1 MAPTIATKSFVFRF
15 ADVTVREREFA
26 IVKAGRVQ
34 QVEPKAFRV
43 LLMLLHNPNKLI
55 AKEEL
60 LTGVWGDTAVTE
72 NSLTR
77 NIALLRRLLGDDP
90 REPRFIETV
99 SGIGYRFLCP
109 VEASQEPAG
118 QLDATQSED
127 LRGPNGHPPANGHIG
142 SGGDISAP
150 QPAVNIATARR
161 QPIAASSM
169 STTRWALSGVAV
181 MAGVGLA
188 LLLYGSRHRHSLTD
202 KDSIVLADFANTT
215 GDKVFDGT
223 LRQGLA
229 VQLTQSPFLNLVSEQ
244 QIQRTLPLMGQ
255 APGARLTIDLAR
267 QLCRRLAA
275 KAVVEGSI
283 ASLGSEYVVD
293 LKAVS
298 CQAGDALAEE
308 QLQAARKEDVLK
320 VLSRASVQL
329 RKKLGESL
337 STVVKFDAPLDQA
350 TTPSFEALQAYTLG
364 RRELILHGN
373 CIAAIPLFQRAIDL
387 DQNFAMAY
395 LSLGLCNMVQGQRGL
410 GSGSIRKAFELRE
423 HTSDWEKF
431 AIESRYYYGVVGN
444 LAKARE
450 VYRLWAQIYPH
461 EAIPLAVLGQEIDPQ
476 LGRYDDALVDSR
488 GALTDRPWEPEN
500 YEGLVVAYMNL
511 NQLGNARA
519 TADEAKEKNL
529 ESIDL
534 HAHLYHLAFLQKDE
548 RGMDREVAWSVGK
561 EGVED
566 LLLSYQADTAA
577 YSGQIEKA
585 RELSRRAVASAEQA
599 GEKETAAGYQAESA
613 MREALFGDSAEARR
627 LAADAL
633 VLSTSRDVEARAA
646 FALAVTGGPAD
657 RLADNLAQRFPEDTM
672 IQFIFLPVIRAQLAL
687 NRHDPTQAIK
697 ELDTS
702 APYEMGKES
711 PLEIFPFALYPIF
724 VRGGA
729 FLASNNGKQ
738 AAVEFQKILD
748 RPPLVL
754 NEPIGALALRG
765 LARSY
770 VLQQQPDK
778 ARATYREFMSAW
790 HQADGRNPIF
800 RQASLEYRQLVGA
813 KQNR

>member
-43 LLMLLHNPNKLI
+43 LLMLLRNPNKLI

-72 NSLTR
+72 NSLSR

-99 SGIGYRFLCP
+99 SSIGYRFLCP
-109 VEASQEPAG
+109 VEASQESTG
-118 QLDATQSED
+118 HLDAAQSEN
-127 LRGPNGHPPANGHIG
+127 LQVPNGHQPANGHIG
-142 SGGDISAP
+142 SGADISAP
-150 QPAVNIATARR
+150 QSSVNIATARR
-161 QPIAASSM
+161 QPIAASPI
-169 STTRWALSGVAV
+169 STTRWALSLVAV
-181 MAGVGLA
+181 LAGIGLA
-188 LLLYGSRHRHSLTD
+188 LWLYGSRHRHSLTD
-202 KDSIVLADFANTT
+202 KDSIVLTDFANTT

-244 QIQRTLPLMGQ
+244 QIQRTLSLMGQ
-255 APGARLTIDLAR
+255 APGARLTFDLAR
-267 QLCRRLAA
+267 QLCQRIAA
-275 KAVVEGSI
+275 TAVVEGSI
-283 ASLGSEYVVD
+283 ASLGNEYVLD

-320 VLSRASVQL
+320 ALSRASVQL

-337 STVVKFDAPLDQA
+337 STVERFDAPLDQA
-350 TTPSFEALQAYTLG
+350 TTPSFEAFQAYTLG
-364 RRELILHGN
+364 RREMIVHSD
-373 CIAAIPLFQRAIDL
+373 ITAAIRVFQRAIDL
-387 DQNFAMAY
+387 DPNFAMAY
-395 LSLGLCNMVQGQRGL
+395 LSLGICHMNLGQRGL
-410 GSGSIRKAFELRE
+410 AADSIRRAFELRE
-423 HTSDWEKF
+423 HVSEWEKF

-461 EAIPLAVLGQEIDPQ
+461 EAIPLSVLGQEIDPQ
-476 LGRYDDALVDSR
+476 LGRYDDALADNR

-519 TADEAKEKNL
+519 TADEANEKNL
-529 ESIDL
+529 ESVDL
-534 HAHLYHLAFLQKDE
+534 HSHVYHLAFLQKDE
-548 RGMDREVAWSVGK
+548 RGMDREVAWSAGK

-577 YSGQIEKA
+577 YTGQLEKA

-599 GEKETAAGYQAESA
+599 GEKETAAGYQAGSA
-613 MREALFGDSAEARR
+613 MREALFGELAEARK

-646 FALAVTGGPAD
+646 FALAVAGGPAD
-657 RLADNLAQRFPEDTM
+657 RLVDDLAQRFPEDTM

-687 NRHDPTQAIK
+687 TRHDPAQAIK
-697 ELDTS
+697 ELETS

-711 PLEIFPFALYPIF
+711 PLEIFPFTLYPIY
-724 VRGGA
+724 VRGEA

-748 RPPLVL
+748 RPALVL
-754 NEPIGALALRG
+754 NEPIGTLALRG

-770 VLQQQPDK
+770 VLEQQPDK
-778 ARATYREFMSAW
+778 ARASYQELMSVW
-790 HQADGRNPIF
+790 HQADTRNPIF
-800 RQASLEYRQLVGA
+800 REASLEYRQLDGA
-813 KQNR
+813 KQD

>member
-1 MAPTIATKSFVFRF
+1 
-15 ADVTVREREFA
+15 
-26 IVKAGRVQ
+26 
-34 QVEPKAFRV
+34 
-43 LLMLLHNPNKLI
+43 
-55 AKEEL
+55 
-60 LTGVWGDTAVTE
+60 
-72 NSLTR
+72 
-77 NIALLRRLLGDDP
+77 
-90 REPRFIETV
+90 
-99 SGIGYRFLCP
+99 
-109 VEASQEPAG
+109 
-118 QLDATQSED
+118 
-127 LRGPNGHPPANGHIG
+127 
-142 SGGDISAP
+142 
-150 QPAVNIATARR
+150 
-161 QPIAASSM
+161 
-169 STTRWALSGVAV
+169 
-181 MAGVGLA
+181 
-188 LLLYGSRHRHSLTD
+188 
-202 KDSIVLADFANTT
+202 
-215 GDKVFDGT
+215 
-223 LRQGLA
+223 
-229 VQLTQSPFLNLVSEQ
+229 
-244 QIQRTLPLMGQ
+244 
-255 APGARLTIDLAR
+255 
-267 QLCRRLAA
+267 
-275 KAVVEGSI
+275 
-283 ASLGSEYVVD
+283 
-293 LKAVS
+293 
-298 CQAGDALAEE
+298 
-308 QLQAARKEDVLK
+308 
-320 VLSRASVQL
+320 
-329 RKKLGESL
+329 
-337 STVVKFDAPLDQA
+337 
-350 TTPSFEALQAYTLG
+350 
-364 RRELILHGN
+364 
-373 CIAAIPLFQRAIDL
+373 
-387 DQNFAMAY
+387 
-395 LSLGLCNMVQGQRGL
+395 
-410 GSGSIRKAFELRE
+410 
-423 HTSDWEKF
+423 
-431 AIESRYYYGVVGN
+431 
-444 LAKARE
+444 
-450 VYRLWAQIYPH
+450 
-461 EAIPLAVLGQEIDPQ
+461 
-476 LGRYDDALVDSR
+476 
-488 GALTDRPWEPEN
+488 
-500 YEGLVVAYMNL
+500 
-511 NQLGNARA
+511 
-519 TADEAKEKNL
+519 
-529 ESIDL
+529 
-534 HAHLYHLAFLQKDE
+534 
-548 RGMDREVAWSVGK
+548 MDREVAWSVGK

-613 MREALFGDSAEARR
+613 MREALLGDSAEART

>member
-43 LLMLLHNPNKLI
+43 LLMLLRNPNKLI

-72 NSLTR
+72 NSLAR

-99 SGIGYRFLCP
+99 SSIGYRFLCP
-109 VEASQEPAG
+109 VEASEELTG
-118 QLDATQSED
+118 NLDITRSED
-127 LRGPNGHPPANGHIG
+127 LPAPNGQAPANGDIG
-142 SGGDISAP
+142 SDADISPP
-150 QPAVNIATARR
+150 QTSANVATVRR
-161 QPIAASSM
+161 EPVGASSI
-169 STTRWALSGVAV
+169 STARWALSAGAV
-181 MAGVGLA
+181 LVGVGLA
-188 LLLYGSRHRHSLTD
+188 LWLYGSRHGHSLTD

-215 GDKVFDGT
+215 GDSIFDST

-229 VQLTQSPFLNLVSEQ
+229 VQLMQSPFLNLVPDQ
-244 QIQRTLPLMGQ
+244 QIQRTISLMGQ
-255 APGARLTIDLAR
+255 APDARLTFELAR
-267 QLCRRLAA
+267 QLCQRIAA
-275 KAVVEGSI
+275 KTVVEGSI
-283 ASLGSEYVVD
+283 ASLGNEYVLD

-298 CQAGDALAEE
+298 CQTGDALAEE

-320 VLSRASVQL
+320 ALSRASAQL
-329 RKKLGESL
+329 REKLGESL
-337 STVVKFDAPLDQA
+337 STVEKFDAPLDQA

-364 RRELILHGN
+364 RRELVLHGN
-373 CIAAIPLFQRAIDL
+373 GIAAIPLFQRAIDL
-387 DQNFAMAY
+387 DPNFAMAY
-395 LSLGLCNMVQGQRGL
+395 LSLGLCHMSQGQRGL
-410 GSGSIRKAFELRE
+410 ASDSIRKAFELRA

-444 LAKARE
+444 LVKARE
-450 VYRLWAQIYPH
+450 IYRLWARIYPH
-461 EAIPLAVLGQEIDPQ
+461 EAIPLSVLGQEIDPQ
-476 LGRYDDALVDSR
+476 LGRYDDALVDNR
-488 GALTDRPWEPEN
+488 EALTLRPWDPEH

-519 TADEAKEKNL
+519 TADEANKKNL

-534 HAHLYHLAFLQKDE
+534 HAHLYHLAFLERDE
-548 RGMDREVAWSVGK
+548 GEMARQVAWSAGK

-577 YSGQIEKA
+577 LSGQIEKA
-585 RELSRRAVASAEQA
+585 REFSRRAVASAKRA
-599 GEKETAAGYQAESA
+599 GEKETAAGYQTESA
-613 MREALFGDSAEARR
+613 MREALFGELTEARK
-627 LAADAL
+627 LAMDAL

-646 FALAVTGGPAD
+646 FALAVAGGPAD
-657 RLADNLAQRFPEDTM
+657 RLADDLAQRFPEDTM

-687 NRHDPTQAIK
+687 NRRNPAQAIK

-702 APYEMGKES
+702 APYELGKES
-711 PLEIFPFALYPIF
+711 PLEIFPFALYPIY
-724 VRGGA
+724 VRGKA

-748 RPPLVL
+748 RPALVL
-754 NEPIGALALRG
+754 NEPIGTLALLG
-765 LARSY
+765 LGRSY

-778 ARATYREFMSAW
+778 ARSSYQEFMSVW
-790 HQADGRNPIF
+790 HEDDAGSPIF
-800 RQASLEYRQLVGA
+800 HEASLEYRRLGGT
-813 KQNR
+813 K